1 MRIGH
6 DDVVH
11 VYKRGEKSDFVVI
24 KGVMGKC
31 ERRVSMDDENQNTE
45 SGKKGGEIEKMNEAT
60 DLMMMATGSSW

>member
-1 MRIGH
+1 MRMGH

-11 VYKRGEKSDFVVI
+11 VYKRDEKSDLVVI

-45 SGKKGGEIEKMNEAT
+45 RGKKGEIENMNEAT